1 MKTKKSNLKRYIVR
15 KYIMATSLS
24 VALKKE
30 PKTRPDDAYVD
41 DDWKKENPNQ
51 LESAIGFEMEQE
63 ENVTEWNLTLNT

>member
-1 MKTKKSNLKRYIVR
+1 
-15 KYIMATSLS
+15 MATSLS